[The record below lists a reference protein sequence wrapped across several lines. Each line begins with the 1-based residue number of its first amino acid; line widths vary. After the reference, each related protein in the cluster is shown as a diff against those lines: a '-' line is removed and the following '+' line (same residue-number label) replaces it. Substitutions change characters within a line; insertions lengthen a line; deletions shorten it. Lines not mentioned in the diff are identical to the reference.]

1 MVLGPLK
8 FSNRIAILGDF
19 VLIFGYF
26 FSSVF
31 LPSDCE
37 SPWML
42 HLAKRGCRCL
52 PGGRDSTG
60 GKRSKPY
67 KVSNFQMQITCHNS
81 AENKS
86 FIITIL

>member
-19 VLIFGYF
+19 WLIFGYF
-26 FSSVF
+26 FSSEF
-31 LPSDCE
+31 LPSDTQSCV

-67 KVSNFQMQITCHNS
+67 KCVKLSNANH
-81 AENKS
+81 
-86 FIITIL
+86 LP